1 MNIPPA
7 PIATVRALE
16 RKLGVSFAL
25 AQVLV
30 RRGLGDEEA
39 ARAWLAARE
48 RHDPSAFAGIDA
60 AVEVVLSHVRAG
72 TRVTVHGD
80 YDVDGVCSTAIL
92 VRVLRALGADV
103 DWYLP
108 SRTED
113 GYGLSAATVAR
124 LAERGTRLLLT
135 ADCAITAVDEVAQA
149 RALGPGRRR
158 HRPPQPARR
167 RLAARRA
174 DRASGPVRL
183 PVRRPVRRRGVAYK
197 LAAALLA
204 GAGRDPAGPTRTSTS
219 SPWPPWPTASRCA
232 TRTAASCARACTR
245 WPRRPSPGSARC
257 CAWPRSTRARS
268 TRARSAFAWPRGS
281 TPPGACT
288 APMPGSSSCSPTTPS
303 APRRSPT
310 SSTTPTPSG
319 ATPRRGSSSRP
330 RRRCASS
337 ASSRRTCWPARAGT
351 PGSSG
356 SSPRGSPSATTARA

>member
-1 MNIPPA
+1 M
-7 PIATVRALE
+7 
-16 RKLGVSFAL
+16 SFAL

-39 ARAWLAARE
+39 ARAWLAASE
-48 RHDPSAFAGIDA
+48 RHDFGAFAGIDA
-60 AVEVVLSHVRAG
+60 AVDLVLSHVRAG

-92 VRVLRALGADV
+92 VRVLRVLGADV
-103 DWYLP
+103 DSYLP

-113 GYGLSAATVAR
+113 GYGLSAATVQR
-124 LAERGTRLLLT
+124 LAERGTHLLLT
-135 ADCAITAVDEVAQA
+135 TDCAITAVDEVAQA

-158 HRPPQPARR
+158 HRPSQPARR
-167 RLAARRA
+167 RRRCPMRRSCIPPSAATHAPTCAPPASPTSSRPRCWRAPGATRR
-174 DRASGPVRL
+174 
-183 PVRRPVRRRGVAYK
+183 
-197 LAAALLA
+197 
-204 GAGRDPAGPTRTSTS
+204 GPTRTWTS

-245 WPRRPSPGSARC
+245 WRRRPSPGSARC
-257 CAWPRSTRARS
+257 CAWPRSTPGRS

-288 APMPGSSSCSPTTPS
+288 APTPGSSSCSPTIPS

-319 ATPRRGSSSRP
+319 GSPRRGSSSRP

-337 ASSRRTCWPARAGT
+337 ASSRPTSSPARAGT

-356 SSPRGSPSATTARA
+356 SSPPGSPSAITARA

>member
-1 MNIPPA
+1 M
-7 PIATVRALE
+7 
-16 RKLGVSFAL
+16 
-25 AQVLV
+25 
-30 RRGLGDEEA
+30 RRGLGDEDA
-39 ARAWLAARE
+39 ARAWLAASE
-48 RHDPSAFAGIDA
+48 RHDSGGLRRHRRRGRCWSSRTCA
-60 AVEVVLSHVRAG
+60 RA
-72 TRVTVHGD
+72 RASR
-80 YDVDGVCSTAIL
+80 STATTTSTACA
-92 VRVLRALGADV
+92 RPRSSCACCAALGADV

-113 GYGLSAATVAR
+113 GYGLSAATVER

-149 RALGPGRRR
+149 RAAGPGRRR
-158 HRPPQPARR
+158 HRPSQPARR
-167 RLAARRA
+167 RVAARCA
-174 DRASGPVRL
+174 DRASGASAATRAPTCAR
-183 PVRRPVRRRGVAYK
+183 PASPTSSRPRCWRAPGAIRR
-197 LAAALLA
+197 
-204 GAGRDPAGPTRTSTS
+204 GPTRTSIS

-245 WPRRPSPGSARC
+245 WPRRPSRGSARC

-281 TPPGACT
+281 TPPGGCT
-288 APMPGSSSCSPTTPS
+288 APTRGSSWCSPTIPS

-310 SSTTPTPSG
+310 SSTTPTPS
-319 ATPRRGSSSRP
+319 AASPRRGSSSRP